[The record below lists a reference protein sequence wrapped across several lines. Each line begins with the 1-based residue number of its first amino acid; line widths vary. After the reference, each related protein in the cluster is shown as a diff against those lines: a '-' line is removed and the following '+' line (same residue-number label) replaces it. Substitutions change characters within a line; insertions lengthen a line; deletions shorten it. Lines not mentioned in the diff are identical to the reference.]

1 MWVVFNSRSTSWNPV
16 ERLIFPAPA
25 ASYDINSFPDELL
38 LIPGEDGGKIPCIFL
53 PFKHARFLIIYFHAN
68 AEDLGVCYSFC
79 KIMRD
84 LFQVHVLAV
93 EYPGYGIC
101 PGTTTE
107 AGIMANATAAV
118 RFATETLKWPT
129 DGIKLFGR
137 SLGTG
142 PCMALAT
149 QYDVAGVVLVS
160 PFTSIQSL
168 FRAQIGALADMVQDR
183 FRSVDL
189 AAKVMSPTLIIHGQ
203 EDKLI
208 PIEHGKTLYDLL
220 KTRKMMVCPANMGH
234 NTSLLKNIGS
244 FVLPM
249 TQFFSLPDYTFEDIE
264 VPPWCFPQGAAT
276 TADAPIAP
284 AKRRFTVGEAC
295 NWGFCPPQETA
306 SLRDREKIGPD
317 ATEAED
323 PPLQQPRHLGD
334 TPEPGAL
341 PQAGALPQSR
351 PLPVPRLSN
360 LPAPLPVK
368 PPTGIEVMKHDADV
382 PQMPYMSPRTDSRAK
397 PEVTATAADLQEV
410 SASRNYQFS
419 GLGAQLANK
428 RASGGMPLSARLPKH
443 PTSPTSHYRGEIL
456 DAVEDTSSWRHR
468 LTDKTACLP
477 LRPEVPMTARGA
489 IDRGTAALGPC

>member
-25 ASYDINSFPDELL
+25 ASYDIDSFPDELL

-101 PGTTTE
+101 PGTTSE
-107 AGIMANATAAV
+107 AGILSNATAAV
-118 RFATETLKWPT
+118 RFAIDTLKWPS

-183 FRSVDL
+183 FRSVDI
-189 AAKVMSPTLIIHGQ
+189 ASKVMSPTLIIHGQ

-264 VPPWCFPQGAAT
+264 VPSWCYPRGAPE
-276 TADAPIAP
+276 APIAP
-284 AKRRFTVGEAC
+284 AAAKRRSTVGEAC
-295 NWGFCPPQETA
+295 NWGFCPPQESA
-306 SLRDREKIGPD
+306 SLRDREKIGPN

-323 PPLQQPRHLGD
+323 PPLQQPRRLGD

-341 PQAGALPQSR
+341 PQSGKLPQSR

-360 LPAPLPVK
+360 LPAPMPVM
-368 PPTGIEVMKHDADV
+368 PPAGTGAAKQDADV
-382 PQMPYMSPRTDSRAK
+382 PRMPYMSPRTGSRA
-397 PEVTATAADLQEV
+397 EAAAADKQALQSEV
-410 SASRNYQFS
+410 QVSRNYQF
-419 GLGAQLANK
+419 GGIGAPMPK

-468 LTDKTACLP
+468 LTDKTAYLP
-477 LRPEVPMTARGA
+477 MRPEVPMTARGA
-489 IDRGTAALGPC
+489 LDRGSPC